1 MTKIA
6 QKNLRQFT
14 WTYEQFDKRKLN
26 EPYDCMG
33 IGATF
38 EVETPDKSSSFL
50 LLFGGFDEDLFQ
62 FTLYGLEAPITC
74 PMRQAF
80 EHGEISWED
89 FWTREG
95 QIFRFLVPFNPGHLS
110 MDIIPTSQMNHTA
123 RAAFCHGTKS
133 PYELKADNLKLFWE
147 ILPSAWKKMKSDAE
161 RNYKGYM
168 ARCGHLLKKKSAA

>member
-1 MTKIA
+1 MIKVS
-6 QKNLRQFT
+6 QKKSKDFS
-14 WTYEQFDKRKLN
+14 WTFEQFRKRKIS
-26 EPYDCMG
+26 EPYDYLM
-33 IGATF
+33 IGASY
-38 EVETPDKSSSFL
+38 ELDTPDRSTTFL
-50 LLFGGFDEDLFQ
+50 LLFGGFDENTFHTT
-62 FTLYGLEAPITC
+62 FYGLEAPITC

-80 EHGEISWED
+80 ERGEISWED

-95 QIFRFLVPFNPGHLS
+95 EIYRFLVPFNPGPLS